1 MFKERLA
8 AATAGAAGAAGGG
21 GCGVESAAGVPV
33 VGSWCGNARRAKSGL
48 LASNPGGS
56 TAAPQLSSPP
66 NLLSPTCPLA

>member
-8 AATAGAAGAAGGG
+8 AAAGGAGAGGG

-56 TAAPQLSSPP
+56 TAASQLSSPP
-66 NLLSPTCPLA
+66 NLFSPTCPLA

>member
-8 AATAGAAGAAGGG
+8 ASTAAGGGAGGG

-56 TAAPQLSSPP
+56 TAAPQLSSPS